1 MIALIKRKL
10 RQKKTRKEFKKKDLA
25 NMSIGHAL
33 SIVNGPSVSMKEKEQ
48 ILSNIKRK
56 IESISKMS
64 LSDYLEHM
72 KEKENKEVPKKEDIN
87 KSINSEST
95 LDELIEQKLRKFE
108 ILVKKDKKLRF
119 NNCNLLK

>member
-1 MIALIKRKL
+1 
-10 RQKKTRKEFKKKDLA
+10 
-25 NMSIGHAL
+25 MSIGRAL
-33 SIVNGPSVSMKEKEQ
+33 SIVNGPSASMKEKEQ

-56 IESISKMS
+56 IEAISKMS

-72 KEKENKEVPKKEDIN
+72 KEKENKEVQKKEEDN

-95 LDELIEQKLRKFE
+95 FDELIEQKLRKFE

>member
-1 MIALIKRKL
+1 
-10 RQKKTRKEFKKKDLA
+10 
-25 NMSIGHAL
+25 
-33 SIVNGPSVSMKEKEQ
+33 
-48 ILSNIKRK
+48 
-56 IESISKMS
+56 MS

-72 KEKENKEVPKKEDIN
+72 KEKENKEVQKKEEDN

-95 LDELIEQKLRKFE
+95 FDELIEQKLRKFE

>member
-1 MIALIKRKL
+1 MIVLIKRKL

-25 NMSIGHAL
+25 NMSIGRAL
-33 SIVNGPSVSMKEKEQ
+33 SIVNGPSASMKEKEQ

-72 KEKENKEVPKKEDIN
+72 KEKENKEVKKKRTIIN
-87 KSINSEST
+87 
-95 LDELIEQKLRKFE
+95 R
-108 ILVKKDKKLRF
+108 
-119 NNCNLLK
+119 